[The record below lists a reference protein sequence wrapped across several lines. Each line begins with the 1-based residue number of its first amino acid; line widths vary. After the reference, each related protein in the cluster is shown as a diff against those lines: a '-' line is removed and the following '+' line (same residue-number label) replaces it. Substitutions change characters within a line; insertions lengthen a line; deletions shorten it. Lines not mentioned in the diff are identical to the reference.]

1 LKYVYQR
8 EKHTMKLHCEIATYN
23 QEAGEMRTAGIVTLE
38 GGTISAKVEPGRESV
53 MEYVMGYTCIV
64 DGGRNG
70 ITAAG
75 DPEKWIRALPSNF
88 GGTYMGAGMIE
99 EAEPKAEEETTAE

>member
-1 LKYVYQR
+1 
-8 EKHTMKLHCEIATYN
+8 
-23 QEAGEMRTAGIVTLE
+23 
-38 GGTISAKVEPGRESV
+38 

-99 EAEPKAEEETTAE
+99 DAEPEAEQ